1 MQKVIIIGGGAS
13 GIMTAI
19 HATSKNNEVVVL
31 ERNSSCCKKLLM
43 TGNGR
48 CNYWNEDQQVNH
60 YHSNKQEELEKII
73 TPKNQ
78 KDVLSFFDQIGIIPK
93 IKEGYYYPF
102 SNQAV
107 SVEYALLLQ
116 AKLNGIKIITD
127 CFVSDIEYKNN
138 FIVKTNKG
146 KMLADKV
153 VIATGSK
160 AIPKTGSDG
169 NGYFL
174 AEKLGLL
181 VTPVLPSLVQLKG
194 EEKYFKNWNGIR
206 TEVDISIYEN
216 DNFIKKELGEIQLT
230 NYGIS
235 GICVFNLSRY
245 VSKYLSLKHKV
256 SVKINFLPWLKN
268 EEEVLNFLLKRNKI
282 VKNRTISQ
290 LLEGVLNYKL
300 VSVLLKET
308 KINNNLN
315 LNELTQIQKEKLINN
330 LYSFKSKIIDTKS
343 FDSAQVC
350 SGGVSLDEINIKT
363 FETKKIKGLY
373 LTGEILDVDG
383 DCGGYNLGFAWISGM
398 LAGRSI
404 KGENND

>member
-31 ERNSSCCKKLLM
+31 ERNNSCCKKLLM

-48 CNYWNEDQQVNH
+48 CNYWNEDQQINH
-60 YHSNKQEELEKII
+60 YNSNKQEELEKII

-245 VSKYLSLKHKV
+245 ASKYLSLKHKV

-315 LNELTQIQKEKLINN
+315 LNELTQIQKKKLINN
-330 LYSFKSKIIDTKS
+330 LYRFKLKITDTKS

-350 SGGVSLDEINIKT
+350 SGGV
-363 FETKKIKGLY
+363 
-373 LTGEILDVDG
+373 
-383 DCGGYNLGFAWISGM
+383 
-398 LAGRSI
+398 
-404 KGENND
+404 

>member
-19 HATSKNNEVVVL
+19 HATSKNDEVVVL

-48 CNYWNEDQQVNH
+48 CNYWNEDQQINH
-60 YHSNKQEELEKII
+60 YNSNKQEELEKII

-216 DNFIKKELGEIQLT
+216 AI
-230 NYGIS
+230 
-235 GICVFNLSRY
+235 VMA
-245 VSKYLSLKHKV
+245 
-256 SVKINFLPWLKN
+256 
-268 EEEVLNFLLKRNKI
+268 LL
-282 VKNRTISQ
+282 Q
-290 LLEGVLNYKL
+290 
-300 VSVLLKET
+300 
-308 KINNNLN
+308 
-315 LNELTQIQKEKLINN
+315 
-330 LYSFKSKIIDTKS
+330 
-343 FDSAQVC
+343 
-350 SGGVSLDEINIKT
+350 
-363 FETKKIKGLY
+363 
-373 LTGEILDVDG
+373 
-383 DCGGYNLGFAWISGM
+383 
-398 LAGRSI
+398 
-404 KGENND
+404 